1 MTPEL
6 RAALL
11 AQTEARQA
19 LNGLAPEASD
29 EDRAAA
35 VQKLNKADQK
45 LAELLSSIPA
55 QAPEELRDRVSLGR
69 YLQGIAAEQVLD
81 GAEQELRAELK
92 LSDQAIPLEALLPT
106 PEERADAVSPR
117 GPFGAAGAEVPVPS
131 GTINRTL
138 GPLLTRVF
146 TATDTAFL
154 GVAMPMVPA
163 GTRRYPVMTDGTSAS
178 MVARGG
184 SAPDAGAAD
193 FNIVDAEPHRLS
205 ARYVFDLE
213 GVAEFGGLLE
223 STLRA
228 DLRTVMGYQMDLQIL
243 NGDGTGANVDG
254 ILKEIDP
261 TVPANVEIDGN
272 NIKSDTSWQD
282 VRGMVYG
289 TPDGRY
295 IRGEGDL
302 AILMGQTLYNKARGL
317 YRTNESEVDAIDAA
331 MRLGARVRRSFQL
344 PAPKAQPTVKAGTN
358 DAKASQDIVVAG
370 ERAAAVSPIW
380 QGFTMIR
387 DPYTEAAKAQV
398 VMTAHMLFDFIFRR
412 KDGWRHYR
420 MRTAA

>member
-11 AQTEARQA
+11 AQVEARQA
-19 LNGLAPEASD
+19 LNNL
-29 EDRAAA
+29 EDDATTETRAAA
-35 VQKLNKADQK
+35 VAALNAADQK
-45 LAELLSSIPA
+45 VAELLSATPA
-55 QAPEELRDRVSLGR
+55 QAPEELRDRISLGR
-69 YLQGIAAEQVLD
+69 YLAGIAAEQTLD
-81 GAEQELRAELK
+81 GAEAELRAELK
-92 LSDQAIPLEALLPT
+92 LSDQAVPMEALLPT
-106 PEERADAVSPR
+106 PEERADAISPR
-117 GPFGAAGAEVPVPS
+117 GPFGNNNADAPVPY

-138 GPLLTRVF
+138 GPLMQSVF

-163 GTRRYPVMTDGTSAS
+163 GVRRYPVMTDGTDAA
-178 MVARGG
+178 MVARG
-184 SAPDAGAAD
+184 SAAPDAKAAD

-228 DLRTVMGYQMDLQIL
+228 DLRRVMGYQMDLQIL
-243 NGDGTGANVDG
+243 NGDGAGANIDG
-254 ILKEIDP
+254 ILKEIAV
-261 TVPANVEIDGN
+261 TVPDNIATQGN
-272 NIKSDTSWQD
+272 NISNDTSWQD

-289 TPDGRY
+289 TPDGAY

-317 YRTNESEVDAIDAA
+317 YRTNQSEQDAIEAA
-331 MRLGARVRRSFQL
+331 MALGARLRRSFQI
-344 PAPKAQPTVKAGTN
+344 PAAKVQPTVTGNN
-358 DAKASQDIVVAG
+358 DAKASQDVIVNG
-370 ERAAAVSPIW
+370 ETAAAVSPIW

-398 VMTAHMLFDFIFRR
+398 VMTAHMMFDFIFRR
-412 KDGWRHYR
+412 KQGWKHYR